1 MVGKVEGFSWT
12 KQQRSSASLSDAS
25 HFQQL
30 TPHTLIPGLEKMEWI
45 VKITSGVSSTNIL
58 SIFKHP
64 IWSKWTKVHWWL
76 MLKFDAQSLIC
87 RLITIARPEHRSINP
102 RFPYQKHRDSSM
114 NGSKSALC
122 CSIKSTHSS
131 LNRALDTVQADKI
144 DAGSSVS
151 HQHLCKQNPL
161 ILDG

>member
-12 KQQRSSASLSDAS
+12 KQQPSSSSSSDAS

-30 TPHTLIPGLEKMEWI
+30 TPHTLLPGLEKMEWI
-45 VKITSGVSSTNIL
+45 VKITSGVSRTNPV
-58 SIFKHP
+58 KHP
-64 IWSKWTKVHWWL
+64 IWSRWAKVHLWL

-87 RLITIARPEHRSINP
+87 RLITIPRPEHRSINP

-131 LNRALDTVQADKI
+131 LNRALDTVQTDKI